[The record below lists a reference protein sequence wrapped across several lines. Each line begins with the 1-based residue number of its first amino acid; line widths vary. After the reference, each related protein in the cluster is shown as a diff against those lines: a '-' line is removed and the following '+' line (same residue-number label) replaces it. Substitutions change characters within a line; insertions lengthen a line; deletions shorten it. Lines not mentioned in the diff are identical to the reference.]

1 MTEILRKRQHCAP
14 MLIDRLDEAPTVRT
28 LEHVPFRQDKAG
40 DAHDEAWLQKL
51 IHRCPELLPIG
62 EIEPGFGSLVPICM
76 ELPTSAGP
84 VDNLFMTPEGNL
96 VLAECKLWRNPE
108 ARRQVVAQI
117 MDYAQAMAGW
127 TYEDL
132 SDAVGRSS
140 HGVSSIYEAVSIDT
154 DLDEDRF
161 VDAVTRNLSLGRVH
175 LMIVGDGIRS
185 NAEKLANSLQR
196 HPGFHFSL
204 SMVEMPIFRLPDDS
218 YIVTPRILV
227 RTVNIERGVVSVV
240 EGSIRFHEPEES
252 SDAGNVAR
260 STISVEQGL
269 EQLRAASEETANLLE
284 TFVENAKDR
293 GVYLDAATKSLVIRW
308 AGPDDQNYALAS
320 IAPGGKLITG
330 NVGWVPKITGHVEL
344 AHDYLRALA
353 GLIGCRVRQTPTA
366 ENWSVIGPNGKA
378 PDVLSLLRK
387 SDEWHAIMDEYI
399 GTLERALRQI

>member
-14 MLIDRLDEAPTVRT
+14 MLIDRLDEAPTVRA

-140 HGVSSIYEAVSIDT
+140 HGVSSIYDAVSIDT

-185 NAEKLANSLQR
+185 SAEKLANSLQR

-204 SMVEMPIFRLPDDS
+204 SMVEMPIFRLPDER
-218 YIVTPRILV
+218 YIVTPRILA
-227 RTVNIERGVVSVV
+227 RTVNIERGVVSVI
-240 EGSIRFHEPEES
+240 EGSIRFHEPEER
-252 SDAGNVAR
+252 SDTGRGAQT
-260 STISVEQGL
+260 SISVEQGL
-269 EQLRAASEETANLLE
+269 EQLRAESEETASLLE
-284 TFVENAKDR
+284 AFVEKAKDR
-293 GVYLDAATKSLVIRW
+293 GVFLDAATKSLVIRW
-308 AGPDDQNYALAS
+308 AGPDDRAYALAS
-320 IAPGGKLITG
+320 ISPGAKLTTW
-330 NVGWVPKITGHVEL
+330 NVGLAPSSTGHVDL
-344 AHDYLRALA
+344 AHDYLGALA
-353 GLIGCRVRQTPTA
+353 RLIKGRIRETPTA
-366 ENWSVIGPNGKA
+366 GNWNVVDTSGKQPQA
-378 PDVLSLLRK
+378 LTLLRK
-387 SDEWHAIMDEYI
+387 SDEWLTVIDDYI
-399 GTLERALRQI
+399 KALQQALQ